1 MSHIING
8 RSANFVK
15 MEIMQKLLSK
25 IDWRLALRL
34 VMAGSM
40 IIVGY
45 QSNDYIPAVFGLGF
59 AIYAIIGAKYKIGCG
74 YNGACGY
81 PSQFDSKITRGT
93 SQSKSIQTENIEFT
107 EIK

>member
-8 RSANFVK
+8 LSANFVK
-15 MEIMQKLLSK
+15 MDIMQKLLSK
-25 IDWRLALRL
+25 IDWRLVMRL
-34 VMAGSM
+34 IMAGSM

-45 QSNDYIPAVFGLGF
+45 QGNDYIPAVFGLGF

-81 PSQFDSKITRGT
+81 PSQFESKINSVT

>member
-1 MSHIING
+1 
-8 RSANFVK
+8 
-15 MEIMQKLLSK
+15 MQKWINK
-25 IDWRLALRL
+25 IDWRLTMRL
-34 VMAGSM
+34 IMAASM

-45 QSNDYIPAVFGLGF
+45 QSNDTIPAIFGAGL

-81 PSQFDSKITRGT
+81 PPQSDTKATMGNIQSKIVE
-93 SQSKSIQTENIEFT
+93 TESIEFT

>member
-1 MSHIING
+1 
-8 RSANFVK
+8 
-15 MEIMQKLLSK
+15 MQKLLSK
-25 IDWRLALRL
+25 IDWRLTMRL

-40 IIVGY
+40 MIVGY
-45 QSNDYIPAVFGLGF
+45 QSNDYIPASFGLGF

-81 PSQFDSKITRGT
+81 PTQFSSKTAAGNIH
-93 SQSKSIQTENIEFT
+93 SKNIETENIEFT